1 MLPLVEFRVLD
12 HNAIAL
18 GIDLGELMENAGQ
31 AVADTLRE
39 RFPDKR
45 RIVVACGSGNNGG
58 DGLVIARLLTEA
70 GLDVKVVLAGEP
82 RSEIAQQARAR
93 WGGEVHPP
101 QALAKLLAEA
111 EMSIDALLGSGLQGG
126 LREPYGS
133 MAAALNEGPPVLAVD
148 VPSGLGLPE
157 AVQPQLTVTFHAL
170 KEGMSETSCGEII
183 VADIGFPPEAEICTG
198 PGELQLLPPTDATA
212 RKGQNGVV
220 AFVGGGPYTGAP
232 SLAAM
237 GAYRMGADLVPMYV
251 PESAASV
258 VARHAPELIVH
269 SLPGDHFAPEHVAT
283 VLEAEAKADV
293 LLVGPGLGRHSDT
306 IAAVDKLLRKW
317 QKPCVV
323 DADGLFRLEP
333 EAAQGA
339 LLTPHAGELARLAK
353 ATDIT
358 SGDDERE
365 AIVREIALAY
375 SATVL
380 AKGPEDIITDGTHT
394 RCNRTGHPRLAVG
407 GTGDVLAGMC
417 AAAMARGLTGFQAGR
432 VAAWL
437 LGTAGER
444 AAKVHG
450 AGFLATEVAAQ
461 VPLVIREQLS

>member
-1 MLPLVEFRVLD
+1 
-12 HNAIAL
+12 
-18 GIDLGELMENAGQ
+18 
-31 AVADTLRE
+31 
-39 RFPDKR
+39 
-45 RIVVACGSGNNGG
+45 
-58 DGLVIARLLTEA
+58 
-70 GLDVKVVLAGEP
+70 
-82 RSEIAQQARAR
+82 
-93 WGGEVHPP
+93 
-101 QALAKLLAEA
+101 
-111 EMSIDALLGSGLQGG
+111 
-126 LREPYGS
+126 
-133 MAAALNEGPPVLAVD
+133 
-148 VPSGLGLPE
+148 
-157 AVQPQLTVTFHAL
+157 
-170 KEGMSETSCGEII
+170 
-183 VADIGFPPEAEICTG
+183 
-198 PGELQLLPPTDATA
+198 
-212 RKGQNGVV
+212 
-220 AFVGGGPYTGAP
+220 
-232 SLAAM
+232 
-237 GAYRMGADLVPMYV
+237 MGADLVPMYV

-283 VLEAEAKADV
+283 VLEAEVKADV

-353 ATDIT
+353 AADIT

>member
-12 HNAIAL
+12 HNAVAL
-18 GIDLGELMENAGQ
+18 GVDLGELMENAGKL
-31 AVADTLRE
+31 VADTLRE
-39 RFPDKR
+39 RFPDAQ

-58 DGLVIARLLTEA
+58 DGLVVARLLAEA
-70 GLDVKVVLAGEP
+70 GLDVDVMLADEP
-82 RSEIAQQARAR
+82 RSSISQQARDR
-93 WGGEVHPP
+93 WEGEVHPP
-101 QALAKLLAEA
+101 QALAKLLAGA
-111 EMSIDALLGSGLQGG
+111 DVAVDALLGSGLRGE
-126 LREPYGS
+126 LREPYSG
-133 MAAALNEGPPVLAVD
+133 MVTALNAGPPVVAVD
-148 VPSGLGLPE
+148 VPSGLGLPG

-170 KEGMSETSCGEII
+170 KEGMTEATCGEII
-183 VADIGFPPEAEICTG
+183 IADIGFPPEAERYTG
-198 PGELQLLPPTDATA
+198 SGELQLLPPVDATA

-220 AFVGGGPYTGAP
+220 VFVGGGPYTGAP

-269 SLPGDHFAPEHVAT
+269 PLPGNYFAPGHVAT

-293 LLVGPGLGRHSDT
+293 LLVGPGLGRDPET
-306 IAAVDKLLRKW
+306 IVAIDKLLRRW

-353 ATDIT
+353 AAGIAL
-358 SGDDERE
+358 GDDGRE
-365 AIVREIALAY
+365 ATVRAVALAY

-380 AKGPEDIITDGTHT
+380 AKGPEDIIIDGTHT
-394 RCNRTGHPRLAVG
+394 RRNRTGHPRLAVG
-407 GTGDVLAGMC
+407 GTGAVLAGMC
-417 AAAMARGLTGFQAGR
+417 AAAMARGLTGFQAAR

-437 LGTAGER
+437 LGIAGER
-444 AAKVHG
+444 AAEVHG

-461 VPLVIREQLS
+461 VPLVVREQLS

>member
-18 GIDLGELMENAGQ
+18 GIDLGELMENAGK

-39 RFPDKR
+39 RFPEAQ

-133 MAAALNEGPPVLAVD
+133 MAVALNEGPPVLAVD
-148 VPSGLGLPE
+148 VPSGLGLPD

-198 PGELQLLPPTDATA
+198 PGELQLLPPTDVTA

-293 LLVGPGLGRHSDT
+293 LLVGPGLGRDSET
-306 IAAVDKLLRKW
+306 VAAVNALLREW
-317 QKPCVV
+317 CKPRVI
-323 DADGLFRLEP
+323 DADALFGLQP
-333 EAAQGA
+333 AAAQDA

-353 ATDIT
+353 AAGIDV
-358 SGDDERE
+358 GGRE
-365 AIVREIALAY
+365 ATVTAVARAY
-375 SATVL
+375 GATVL
-380 AKGPEDIITDGTHT
+380 AKGPEDIISDGSCT
-394 RCNRTGHPRLAVG
+394 RRNRTGHPRLAVG

-417 AAAMARGLTGFQAGR
+417 AAALARGLTGFQAAR
-432 VAAWL
+432 LAAWL

-444 AAKVHG
+444 AAELHG

-461 VPLVIREQLS
+461 VPLVMRDG

>member
-12 HNAIAL
+12 HNAVAL
-18 GIDLGELMENAGQ
+18 GVDLGELMENAGKV
-31 AVADTLRE
+31 VADTLRE
-39 RFPDKR
+39 RFPDAQ

-58 DGLVIARLLTEA
+58 DGLVVARLLAEA
-70 GLDVKVVLAGEP
+70 GLDVDVVLADEP
-82 RSEIAQQARAR
+82 RSSISQQARDR
-93 WGGEVHPP
+93 WEGEVHPP
-101 QALAKLLAEA
+101 QALTKLLAGA
-111 EMSIDALLGSGLQGG
+111 DVAVDALLGSGLRGE
-126 LREPYGS
+126 LREPYSS
-133 MAAALNEGPPVLAVD
+133 MITALNTGPPVVAVD
-148 VPSGLGLPE
+148 VPSGLGLSG
-157 AVQPQLTVTFHAL
+157 AVQPQLSMTFHAL
-170 KEGMSETSCGEII
+170 KEGMTEATCGEII
-183 VADIGFPPEAEICTG
+183 IADIGFPPEAERYTG
-198 PGELQLLPPTDATA
+198 SGELQLLPPVDATA

-220 AFVGGGPYTGAP
+220 VFVGGGPYTGAP

-269 SLPGDHFAPEHVAT
+269 PLPGDYFALGHVAT

-293 LLVGPGLGRHSDT
+293 LLVGPGLGRDSET
-306 IAAVDKLLRKW
+306 VAAVDKLLRRW

-323 DADGLFRLEP
+323 DADGLFGLQP
-333 EAAQGA
+333 EAAQRA

-353 ATDIT
+353 AIGIAP
-358 SGDDERE
+358 GDDGRE
-365 AIVREIALAY
+365 ATVRAVALAY

-394 RCNRTGHPRLAVG
+394 RRNRTGHPRLAVG

-417 AAAMARGLTGFQAGR
+417 AAAMARGLTGFQAAR

-444 AAKVHG
+444 AAEVHG

-461 VPLVIREQLS
+461 VPLVIREQLF